1 MTFVLQSR
9 LVQILHRF
17 FVLLSWFINVSRE
30 IFFLLSPGFSGSFF
44 SGSHSLALNSSLKSH
59 QMTTFFYSKWVMSQK
74 WCLFSGKFIILEIA
88 LSSKEEFIRLFCFP
102 NEFFPLLRRR
112 VAKHF
117 YMGKRK
123 GCCTKEL
130 IVLKNETWV
139 NYFSEFLSSQ
149 PFLQ

>member
-1 MTFVLQSR
+1 MGIELWTFPKAA
-9 LVQILHRF
+9 
-17 FVLLSWFINVSRE
+17 WFIYLFNLKFKASWDIGAEFLVPSSSR
-30 IFFLLSPGFSGSFF
+30 SR
-44 SGSHSLALNSSLKSH
+44 SLVLKSSLKSH
-59 QMTTFFYSKWVMSQK
+59 QMTPFLYSKCVLSQK
-74 WCLFSGKFIILEIA
+74 WCRFTRKFIILEIA

>member
-9 LVQILHRF
+9 LVQILHIF

-30 IFFLLSPGFSGSFF
+30 NFFFLLSPGFSGSFF
-44 SGSHSLALNSSLKSH
+44 SGSRSLALKPSLKS
-59 QMTTFFYSKWVMSQK
+59 QNDNFLYSNWVLSQK
-74 WCLFSGKFIILEIA
+74 WCRFSGKFIILEIA